1 MRAITV
7 RFSAMRITAMV
18 AAGLLAGAVVTA
30 SPAQAE
36 VAVQPALSHFYPQ
49 QPPAAPQGD
58 PKSEVQDLLRQISD
72 LDDSWDSLTP
82 AQRQQRLAGLQQ
94 FLPTVDRDVQNLP
107 PDQRPEVEGMLGLAV
122 VRLLDLVRKAQ
133 GPNQPCYFPACLPG
147 L

>member
-1 MRAITV
+1 MKITPIV
-7 RFSAMRITAMV
+7 V
-18 AAGLLAGAVVTA
+18 AGLLAGTLVTA

-36 VAVQPALSHFYPQ
+36 VTVQPALSHFYPQ
-49 QPPAAPQGD
+49 RPSPIPQSD
-58 PKSEVQDLLRQISD
+58 PKAEVQELLRQISD

-82 AQRQQRLAGLQQ
+82 AQRQQRLVELQQ
-94 FLPTVDRDVQNLP
+94 FLPTVERDVQGLP

-122 VRLLDLVRKAQ
+122 IRLFDLLRKAQ

>member
-1 MRAITV
+1 
-7 RFSAMRITAMV
+7 MRITAIV
-18 AAGLLAGAVVTA
+18 VAGLLTGTLVTA

-36 VAVQPALSHFYPQ
+36 VTAQSALSHFYPLAP
-49 QPPAAPQGD
+49 PPALQGD

-94 FLPTVDRDVQNLP
+94 FLPTVDKDVQNLP

-122 VRLLDLVRKAQ
+122 IRLLDLVRKAQ
-133 GPNQPCYFPACLPG
+133 GPNQPCYFPFCLPG